1 MEQELEALQ
10 RLDEGKNMQ
19 NKTEECGI
27 VHVTAGDWKREKVTL
42 KSGVLLELQY
52 PVTIEVIKYHKANT
66 GMIVNFHQ
74 NV

>member
-27 VHVTAGDWKREKVTL
+27 GHVTAGDWKRKKSDTEKWC
-42 KSGVLLELQY
+42 SARAS
-52 PVTIEVIKYHKANT
+52 ISCN
-66 GMIVNFHQ
+66 N
-74 NV
+74 